1 VQLGFTIVTLVGFI
15 HISLRNKKKSSRP
28 LVPVKL
34 NSGTAEKAPACNNLV
49 LCILVAR
56 KDLNTG
62 WNTLLTGKTK
72 EEDNKK
78 KTYKFLDKFIV
89 ETLPK

>member
-62 WNTLLTGKTK
+62 WNTLLTGIKRRKKITK
-72 EEDNKK
+72 KN
-78 KTYKFLDKFIV
+78 I
-89 ETLPK
+89 